1 MKYLSFKE
9 AKTILYLIISGMSF
23 VLILICIVLFN
34 REKYSDLV
42 LLLVGSSSLV
52 LFVLIK
58 LIKIQKIHNIQFDQN
73 YVYIDSDKKKFK
85 KADIKSIKYR
95 LLTASYIDFNNND
108 RFYFLINQSEFLTHK
123 LKKEL
128 IS

>member
-1 MKYLSFKE
+1 
-9 AKTILYLIISGMSF
+9 MSF